1 MKPITRR
8 DCLKRVTLTAAASL
22 LCASYRPASVFA
34 NESSEPT
41 GQPKPS
47 PRQEADLARIVQE
60 TMEKFHAP
68 GLSLAVARHGEFV
81 YQSGFGSAD
90 KEAGT
95 KVNPASLFRIASI
108 SKPITSVAI
117 CSLIEQGRLNL
128 DDLIFGEGGL
138 LKLDYLDSGSKY
150 PERVTKITLHHLLTH
165 TGGGWE
171 NNDND
176 PMFRQPNMNHRE
188 LITWALREQPLQ
200 FEPGTH
206 YAYSNFGYCIL
217 GRVIEKITGQPYPQF
232 VQQNVLAKCGIADMQ
247 IAGNTLAQR
256 AADEVA
262 YYGQKDAGTDPY
274 SLNVTRMDSHGG
286 WIGTPSDLVK
296 FAMHVDG
303 FKTTPNILKASTLKT
318 MTTATNANPHYACGW
333 CVNSIPNWWHGG
345 SLPGTLSIMVRT
357 SSGLCWAAFT
367 NTRATGLDLDEMM
380 WQVVKTVP
388 QWRA

>member
-1 MKPITRR
+1 M
-8 DCLKRVTLTAAASL
+8 RVNFRSRSFAVLVLALAASALMILAINTGPRSSSAAAPQSSTSHSVL
-22 LCASYRPASVFA
+22 PQQSYADVVDRVAPAVVTIHA
-34 NESSEPT
+34 
-41 GQPKPS
+41 
-47 PRQEADLARIVQE
+47 ARRVR
-60 TMEKFHAP
+60 AP
-68 GLSLAVARHGEFV
+68 QMPDF
-81 YQSGFGSAD
+81 F
-90 KEAGT
+90 
-95 KVNPASLFRIASI
+95 
-108 SKPITSVAI
+108 
-117 CSLIEQGRLNL
+117 
-128 DDLIFGEGGL
+128 
-138 LKLDYLDSGSKY
+138 
-150 PERVTKITLHHLLTH
+150 
-165 TGGGWE
+165 
-171 NNDND
+171 ND
-176 PMFRQPNMNHRE
+176 PMFRQPSMNHRE

-256 AADEVA
+256 AAGEVA

-367 NTRATGLDLDEMM
+367 NIRATGLDLDEMM